1 MRSTLNPRPADDPC
15 DFVVVPPDM
24 VRVVPSDD
32 ELSHVLR
39 DAARRL
45 GDTPARAEPDFV
57 AEAPVPAL
65 DNTFRAAAVGDLLPA
80 PPSPFGNLAMRGL
93 TAFAFAAFTAA
104 AGIAWQF
111 YGGPAKQVIADWT
124 PLALTSSQASEQP
137 AQSTPP
143 AVDSAPPAAEAAA
156 PEAMPS
162 QPATPAPAAPSAA
175 EAAANA
181 AAALSPDQSKL
192 QSMARDL
199 ASAGQQIEQ
208 LKASI
213 AELKAGQQQMSR
225 ELAKASERP
234 RAASP
239 HAAGATHA
247 PPPRQAAARTYPPA
261 AAPYMPPPP
270 PRAPTPPADPSVPR
284 PPMPVR

>member
-1 MRSTLNPRPADDPC
+1 MRSTLNPRPDDDPH

-39 DAARRL
+39 DAARHL
-45 GDTPARAEPDFV
+45 GDTQADAEPGFAGD
-57 AEAPVPAL
+57 APVPAV
-65 DNTFRAAAVGDLLPA
+65 DTTFRAAAIDDLLPA
-80 PPSPFGNLAMRGL
+80 PRSPFGNLALRGL
-93 TAFAFAAFTAA
+93 TAFAFAAFTCA
-104 AGIAWQF
+104 AGIAWEF
-111 YGGPAKQVIADWT
+111 YGGPAKQVIANWT
-124 PLALTSSQASEQP
+124 PLALTSSQASEEP
-137 AQSTPP
+137 AQGAAP
-143 AVDSAPPAAEAAA
+143 AVDAAA
-156 PEAMPS
+156 PDAA
-162 QPATPAPAAPSAA
+162 PAQPAPAAPTAA

-181 AAALSPDQSKL
+181 TAALSPDQSKL

-213 AELKAGQQQMSR
+213 AELKAGQQQISR
-225 ELAKASERP
+225 ELAKAERP
-234 RAASP
+234 RAPAPPP
-239 HAAGATHA
+239 HAAAPAHK

-261 AAPYMPPPP
+261 AAYVPPPP
-270 PRAPTPPADPSVPR
+270 QAAAPPPADPAVPR

>member
-1 MRSTLNPRPADDPC
+1 MRSTLNPRPAEDPH
-15 DFVVVPPDM
+15 DFIVVPADM

-45 GDTPARAEPDFV
+45 GQTQAHAETDFV
-57 AEAPVPAL
+57 TEAPVPAV
-65 DNTFRAAAVGDLLPA
+65 DTTFRATAVDDLLPA
-80 PPSPFGNLAMRGL
+80 PRSPFGNLAWRGL

-104 AGIAWQF
+104 AGVAWQF

-124 PLALTSSQASEQP
+124 PLALTSSLASEEP
-137 AQSTPP
+137 AQ
-143 AVDSAPPAAEAAA
+143 PPAAEAAA
-156 PEAMPS
+156 AHEAAA
-162 QPATPAPAAPSAA
+162 QPAAAAPTAA

-181 AAALSPDQSKL
+181 TAGLSPDQSQL
-192 QSMARDL
+192 RSMARDL

-213 AELKAGQQQMSR
+213 AELKAGQQQISR
-225 ELAKASERP
+225 DLAKAAVRP
-234 RAASP
+234 RAAAP
-239 HAAGATHA
+239 AHK
-247 PPPRQAAARTYPPA
+247 PPPRQAAARMVTPA

-270 PRAPTPPADPSVPR
+270 QAAAPPADPSVPR